1 MKNPKGAVDRIK
13 IGLGIGLLAVLTGC
27 AGGYVEGGYG
37 GVAVV
42 PGPDTYLFGGWGG
55 GYERGGAV
63 RDYSHR
69 GIVSRSVAHGAGP
82 VAHAGGFGGRR

>member
-1 MKNPKGAVDRIK
+1 MKNSHGAVDRIK

-27 AGGYVEGGYG
+27 GGAYVEGGYG

-55 GYERGGAV
+55 GYERGGEV
-63 RDYSHR
+63 RGYSQR
-69 GIVSRSVAHGAGP
+69 GYVSRSVAHGGGGV
-82 VAHAGGFGGRR
+82 VAHAGGGRGR